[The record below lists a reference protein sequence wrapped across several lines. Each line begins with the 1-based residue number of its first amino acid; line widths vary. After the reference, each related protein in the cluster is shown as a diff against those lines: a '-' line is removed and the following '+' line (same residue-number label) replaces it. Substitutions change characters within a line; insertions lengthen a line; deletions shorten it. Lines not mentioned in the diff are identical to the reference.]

1 MTTATALRTEYE
13 FTLPRGFVDGDG
25 NLHRD
30 GVMRLAT
37 GADEIAPLRDE
48 RVKRNPAYL
57 LVILLSRV
65 VTKLGSLEDVNPKV
79 IEGLFAS
86 DLAFLQDLYNEVNS
100 NGNGAVEAVCPE
112 CEHAFEVEVERLG
125 GS

>member
-1 MTTATALRTEYE
+1 VVTALLQTEYQ
-13 FTLPRGFVDGDG
+13 FTLPRGYVDADGD
-25 NLHRD
+25 LHRE

-37 GADEIAPLRDE
+37 GADEISPLRDE

-65 VTKLGSLEDVNPKV
+65 ITRLGTLEDINPKV
-79 IEGLFAS
+79 IENLFAS
-86 DLAFLQDLYNEVNS
+86 DLAFLQDLYNEVNA
-100 NGNGAVEAVCPE
+100 NGDGKVEAVCPE
-112 CEHAFEVEVERLG
+112 CRHAFAVEVERLG

>member
-1 MTTATALRTEYE
+1 MTAMLQTEYQ
-13 FTLPRGFVDGDG
+13 FTLPRGYVDADGD
-25 NLHRD
+25 LHRE

-65 VTKLGSLEDVNPKV
+65 VTRLGTVESINPKV
-79 IEGLFAS
+79 IESLFAS
-86 DLAFLQDLYNEVNS
+86 DLAYLQDLYNEVNA
-100 NGNGAVEAVCPE
+100 NGDGRLETVCPE
-112 CEHAFEVEVERLG
+112 CRHAFAVEVERLG

>member
-1 MTTATALRTEYE
+1 MSVVTLQTEYA
-13 FTLPRGFVDGDG
+13 FTLPRGFVDADGD
-25 NLHRD
+25 LHRE

-57 LVILLSRV
+57 LIILLSRV
-65 VTKLGSLEDVNPKV
+65 ITKLGSVPEVTPKV
-79 IEGLFAS
+79 VESLFAS
-86 DLAFLQDLYNEVNS
+86 DLAFLQDLYNEVNAS
-100 NGNGAVEAVCPE
+100 GNGSIAAICPE
-112 CEHAFEVEVERLG
+112 CEHEFEVELERLG

>member
-1 MTTATALRTEYE
+1 MSVTALQTEYE
-13 FTLPRGFVDGDG
+13 FTLPRGYVDADGD
-25 NLHRD
+25 LHRD

-65 VTKLGSLEDVNPKV
+65 VTRLGTLDDVNPKIV
-79 IEGLFAS
+79 EGLFAS
-86 DLAFLQDLYNEVNS
+86 DLAFLQELYNDVNS
-100 NGNGAVEAVCPE
+100 NGNGGVAAVCPE
-112 CEHAFEVEVERLG
+112 CEHEFEVELERLG